1 MAASRA
7 AGKRSVHMK
16 LTLLAALFLCVLASA
31 AAAQPKLSPLDKYLN
46 DADVILIAKCLS
58 VGPVNILLRADVRV
72 EVLLVVKGAE
82 KRTEMTVHSQYG
94 MQPGKRYLL
103 RLDGHAPTGSERYFA
118 RTRDSVI
125 EVSEG
130 EDINELK
137 TLSPRIIVLRTMNL
151 RVYRLESEISSLTYE
166 LDAIKAARQNE

>member
-1 MAASRA
+1 
-7 AGKRSVHMK
+7 MK
-16 LTLLAALFLCVLASA
+16 TTLLTALFLCVLASVA
-31 AAAQPKLSPLDKYLN
+31 AGQPKQTPLDKYLD
-46 DADVILIAKCLS
+46 DADLILIVKCLS

-72 EVLLVVKGAE
+72 EVLLVVKGTE
-82 KRTEMTVHSQYG
+82 TRREMTVHSQYG

-118 RTRDSVI
+118 RSRNSVI
-125 EVSEG
+125 EVSDG

-151 RVYRLESEISSLTYE
+151 RVYRLESEIQALTYE
-166 LDAIKAARQNE
+166 LDAIKAARH